1 MGSYRWFLACV
12 IALFSAT
19 ASAADFYWQV
29 QGVDGQFPTAMDACR
44 ARFPEP
50 VVGKYDTAT
59 LDGFSDDPGSSNPSY
74 FQCNVKHT
82 SNINLWEPYY
92 TYVPLYRWGDGCPP
106 GTTYDEQTGG
116 CPVTSEPNGEA
127 CEIEGQSPLTGFGF
141 IRDAS
146 GQCVDYTRADLPSQ
160 CRALANTSGF
170 TDVRVDFDSDGNPQ
184 TPPPMDVGGCA
195 GQVVTVEHCEM
206 APQRC
211 QNGLCMQSSSNRCRV
226 AVSFNGEVAGD
237 SSPLLIKGQD
247 GSEEGVCPPGEN
259 CDPEPAPVQKEEQP
273 CNYVEDGEG
282 RMVCSATKWTAEP
295 GQQSCGSFN
304 GKFDCYGRA
313 PTSNGIQIDTKVET
327 KPNATG
333 GTTTTKTDT
342 HTQTICTGANS
353 CTTTTTVNVSKT
365 DKNAAGE
372 TTGQSNSCTGP
383 KCAGSG
389 KTDSDGDGIADETEE
404 EGEGLVGQDWY
415 ETGEDTYASVLQ
427 GFVDRVRASPM
438 GQASANYLSVNSG
451 GSCPRWSVSVW
462 VFDIELDQ
470 FCSGDIPWSAIKA
483 VILAAAGFLA
493 FRMAFY

>member
-1 MGSYRWFLACV
+1 MRFALLLLSL
-12 IALFSAT
+12 IAAPVFAQDYYWWSPKYGPSVQFSAPQLIC
-19 ASAADFYWQV
+19 D
-29 QGVDGQFPTAMDACR
+29 R
-44 ARFPEP
+44 ARSELSSGTWITNVSLRLTSDSAGYCEGSGSGMTSRMLDVYRQGDQCPS
-50 VVGKYDTAT
+50 GAT
-59 LDGFSDDPGSSNPSY
+59 YNP
-74 FQCNVKHT
+74 
-82 SNINLWEPYY
+82 
-92 TYVPLYRWGDGCPP
+92 
-106 GTTYDEQTGG
+106 TTGVCDAPT
-116 CPVTSEPNGEA
+116 EPNGEA

-141 IRDAS
+141 IRNAS

-247 GSEEGVCPPGEN
+247 GAEEGICPPGEN

-295 GQQSCGSFN
+295 GQQSCGTVN

-327 KPNATG
+327 KPNAAG

-353 CTTTTTVNVSKT
+353 CTTTTTVTVNRT

-372 TTGQSNSCTGP
+372 TTGQSSTCTGP
-383 KCAGSG
+383 KCAGTG
-389 KTDSDGDGIADETEE
+389 KTDSDGDGLEDEPDEAGFVPPE
-404 EGEGLVGQDWY
+404 AGDEVGGFGESAQEFMTRLESAPIVSGVSGISVPGGGSCSFPSAQTAIGTISMDSFCDL
-415 ETGEDTYASVLQ
+415 ASVLDNLR
-427 GFVDRVRASPM
+427 GVFLA
-438 GQASANYLSVNSG
+438 
-451 GSCPRWSVSVW
+451 VW
-462 VFDIELDQ
+462 
-470 FCSGDIPWSAIKA
+470 A
-483 VILAAAGFLA
+483 LAAVRVLMSA
-493 FRMAFY
+493 